1 MTLFIIIL
9 FALTYV
15 GMALG
20 AFPAL
25 RVDRAGIAMIVA
37 VVLVAVGAVP
47 GRRAWPAPSI
57 SRPCCCSAA

>member
-1 MTLFIIIL
+1 MILFIIIL

-20 AFPAL
+20 RVPGL

-47 GRRAWPAPSI
+47 GGELAAPSI